1 MATLKERL
9 EVAESKQIESEDLWT
24 LLLCSL
30 RYSLGRQSYMPSLYQ
45 DIAKGFAYRLLPE
58 RRDQIASEVEEYL
71 ARVSADL
78 EGRYG
83 FVDILN
89 SWDSFARYMR
99 SIARG

>member
-9 EVAESKQIESEDLWT
+9 AVAESRVIGDEDLWT

-45 DIAKGFAYRLLPE
+45 DIAKGFARRLLPE
-58 RRDQIASEVEEYL
+58 RREQIADEVEEYL
-71 ARVSADL
+71 SRVSADL
-78 EGRYG
+78 ENRRG

-99 SIARG
+99 SIGRG